1 MEAAS
6 MYLIYKLYFSLINNL
21 IIVLFLFRFSENNM
35 HTVFSIKRKII
46 VFTLASLYSI
56 VPLSRF
62 DLIISNVFFL
72 LTLYYLSDFNLKQSI
87 IILIKFEILLHIAS
101 AIICFLHSLLFS
113 DAQLLYDN
121 VIYQDYKSILVEII
135 AYVVYCLYC
144 NLFKSNT
151 IKNMY
156 LLLFNIT
163 ILGICLLLSYITL
176 YICYSLPKSYMLS
189 AIFAII
195 FVLIIICIS
204 LYDKFLAVIEENTN
218 YRFKLELNKMEQV
231 YSAQLDDKLNQ
242 LHSLRHDMKNH
253 LIVIDGYASQHNDRK
268 IHEYI
273 HNISEDLSLTNTVD
287 SGSHIVSALIAE
299 KEDKAKS
306 QNIRCEINISTP
318 GINID
323 DFSITTIIGNLFDN
337 AIKAAAECEHGWIR
351 FSITQTGS
359 YMNIVIENSY
369 SGNII
374 ENNGEFT
381 STKNDKV
388 LPHGIGIKNVRK
400 VVSNLNGQIDFSYA
414 SGYFSVKAELP
425 NYS

>member
-1 MEAAS
+1 MQTIYKIYFELLFDIPLALLLFRISENRQDKPVSCYTKLMYCLILFCISYFLNAS
-6 MYLIYKLYFSLINNL
+6 LFSVILCFITLPLIYSLYVFPKNYRIALRNFFEFVIFYFMIYI
-21 IIVLFLFRFSENNM
+21 IIV
-35 HTVFSIKRKII
+35 I
-46 VFTLASLYSI
+46 VYTLI
-56 VPLSRF
+56 F
-62 DLIISNVFFL
+62 NDQDITIISQQYN
-72 LTLYYLSDFNLKQSI
+72 TYK
-87 IILIKFEILLHIAS
+87 S
-101 AIICFLHSLLFS
+101 AIINLLT
-113 DAQLLYDN
+113 YI
-121 VIYQDYKSILVEII
+121 IYALTSNLVQINITKSIYILFFN
-135 AYVVYCLYC
+135 AVVISISVILGYTTLSL
-144 NLFKSNT
+144 NLWDSGS
-151 IKNMY
+151 
-156 LLLFNIT
+156 T
-163 ILGICLLLSYITL
+163 IL
-176 YICYSLPKSYMLS
+176 PV
-189 AIFAII
+189 IFATI

-204 LYDKFLAVIEENTN
+204 LYNKFLSIIEENTN
-218 YRFKLELNKMEQV
+218 YRFKLELDKMEQV

-273 HNISEDLSLTNTVD
+273 HNISEDLSLTNAVD

-299 KEDKAKS
+299 KENQAKS

-337 AIKAAAECEHGWIR
+337 AIKAASECEHGWIR

-359 YMNIVIENSY
+359 YMNIVIENSC

>member
-1 MEAAS
+1 MQTFYDIYFGLLYDIPIALLLFRTVES
-6 MYLIYKLYFSLINNL
+6 KQTKPIPYYIKLIYCVILFFSSFFSSFLCFVILPLIYC
-21 IIVLFLFRFSENNM
+21 IY
-35 HTVFSIKRKII
+35 VFSGKYQI
-46 VFTLASLYSI
+46 A
-56 VPLSRF
+56 
-62 DLIISNVFFL
+62 
-72 LTLYYLSDFNLKQSI
+72 LKH
-87 IILIKFEILLHIAS
+87 LIKFEFFYFVIFILLIAVYTIIFNDYDFSIDSHLYNTYKS
-101 AIICFLHSLLFS
+101 AILNLMTYIIFVLTSNAKQITCTKNSYILF
-113 DAQLLYDN
+113 
-121 VIYQDYKSILVEII
+121 
-135 AYVVYCLYC
+135 
-144 NLFKSNT
+144 
-151 IKNMY
+151 
-156 LLLFNIT
+156 FNIT
-163 ILGICLLLSYITL
+163 IMTISITL
-176 YICYSLPKSYMLS
+176 GYTTLSLNLMIPDSTVLPV
-189 AIFAII
+189 IFATI

-204 LYDKFLAVIEENTN
+204 LYNKFLSIIEENTN
-218 YRFKLELNKMEQV
+218 YRFKLELDKMEQV

-273 HNISEDLSLTNTVD
+273 HNISEDLSLTNAVD

-337 AIKAAAECEHGWIR
+337 SIKAAAECEHGWIR

-400 VVSNLNGQIDFSYA
+400 VVSTLNGHIDFSYA

>member
-1 MEAAS
+1 MQTIYKIYFELLFDIPLALLLFRISENRQDKPVSCYTKLMYCLILFCISYFLNAS
-6 MYLIYKLYFSLINNL
+6 LFSVILCFITLPLIYSLYVFPKNYRIALRNFFEFVVFYFMIYI
-21 IIVLFLFRFSENNM
+21 IIVIVYTLLFNDQDI
-35 HTVFSIKRKII
+35 T
-46 VFTLASLYSI
+46 
-56 VPLSRF
+56 
-62 DLIISNVFFL
+62 IISQQYN
-72 LTLYYLSDFNLKQSI
+72 TYK
-87 IILIKFEILLHIAS
+87 S
-101 AIICFLHSLLFS
+101 AIINLLT
-113 DAQLLYDN
+113 YI
-121 VIYQDYKSILVEII
+121 IYALTSNLVQINITKSIYILFFN
-135 AYVVYCLYC
+135 AVVISISVILGYTTLSL
-144 NLFKSNT
+144 NLLDSGS
-151 IKNMY
+151 
-156 LLLFNIT
+156 T
-163 ILGICLLLSYITL
+163 IL
-176 YICYSLPKSYMLS
+176 PV
-189 AIFAII
+189 IFATI

-204 LYDKFLAVIEENTN
+204 LYNKFLSIIEENTN
-218 YRFKLELNKMEQV
+218 YRFKLELDKMEQE
-231 YSAQLDDKLNQ
+231 YSAKLDDKLKQ

-253 LIVIDGYASQHNDRK
+253 LIVIDGYASQHNDKK

-273 HNISEDLSLTNTVD
+273 HNISEDLSLTNAVD

-351 FSITQTGS
+351 FSLTQTGS

-400 VVSNLNGQIDFSYA
+400 VVSNLNGHIDFSYA
-414 SGYFSVKAELP
+414 SGYFSVKAQLP

>member
-1 MEAAS
+1 
-6 MYLIYKLYFSLINNL
+6 MYSIYKLYFSLINNL
-21 IIVLFLFRFSENNM
+21 IIILFLFRFSENNM
-35 HTVFSIKRKII
+35 HTVLSIRRKIV

-56 VPLSRF
+56 IPLSRF
-62 DLIISNVFFL
+62 DLIISNIFFF
-72 LTLYYLSDFNLKQSI
+72 LTLYYLSNFNLKQSI
-87 IILIKFEILLHIAS
+87 VILIKFEILLHIAS

-121 VIYQDYKSILVEII
+121 AIYQDYKSILVEII
-135 AYVVYCLYC
+135 TYVIYCLYC

-151 IKNMY
+151 IKNIY

-163 ILGICLLLSYITL
+163 ILSICLLLSYITL
-176 YICYSLPKSYMLS
+176 FICYSLPESYVLS
-189 AIFAII
+189 AIFATI

-218 YRFKLELNKMEQV
+218 YRIKLELDKMEKE
-231 YSAQLDDKLNQ
+231 YSVQIDAKLKQ

-253 LIVIDGYASQHNDRK
+253 LIILYGYAAKKETDH
-268 IHEYI
+268 ICAYI
-273 HNISEDLSLTNTVD
+273 NRIADDLSLTNTVD

-299 KEDKAKS
+299 KEKIAKS
-306 QNIRCEINISTP
+306 QNVKCDINISTP
-318 GINID
+318 DINID

-369 SGNII
+369 FGNII

-400 VVSNLNGQIDFSYA
+400 VVSDLNGQIDFSYTD
-414 SGYFSVKAELP
+414 GYFSVKTEIP
-425 NYS
+425 NYN